1 LIEGKKGESM
11 KRLILTVILVFL
23 ISAPAFSYDFQL
35 SPTEDTF
42 TDSYFTDDIMGVT
55 HASRLWA
62 GPVID
67 TKAARERL
75 ADGTMTDDFIPG
87 INGEY
92 FTHTY
97 IKFDLSPVNN
107 HISEAK
113 LWLYRTA
120 DEWGYSST
128 GPGNPD
134 PDPPPAYKLN
144 PTYEYEYPGG
154 SGNYYRK
161 YNDPDEGTIKVYYE
175 TNNGWSETTLK
186 WDTEASGP
194 NFANDIEGSTVQIGP
209 EGGWYHPN
217 NCGWVSFDVTDFALQ
232 AQATSDK
239 ILSLVL
245 ANDGAPYQTF
255 HLFYS
260 SESGTNPPYL
270 GINTLPPA
278 VTGTLKDA
286 KSSSVIANA
295 TVKLYDTAGNFI
307 AQATS
312 DADGNFTVYANVATA
327 NYNLVISKSPFF
339 KDKTQAISITAG
351 TPASAGTLLIDPYGI
366 VYDAVTG
373 SPISG
378 ATVTLYTA
386 SGNIYTGCP
395 EPNPQSSGGDGSY
408 SFNVAPGT
416 YYLGATSDGYANYTG
431 ATFTVTTEIVEW
443 NIPMNP
449 NNLASS
455 TYLSIAKQANKKV
468 ATAGDIITYTI
479 NIKDLS
485 NTFNAYNVIITDTL
499 PAGFKY
505 ASGSTLI
512 DGVGAV
518 DPTGTRTLSW
528 NLGTL
533 TTQATKKITYRARVT
548 SEAKIG
554 KNENSAIATATVGG
568 NTVSAGPS
576 VSTVEVKE
584 GLFSDSGLLIG
595 KVFEDKNRNGIQD
608 EYEPGIPNVSL
619 ILEDGTIIVT
629 DKFGR
634 YSVPN
639 IEKGNHVIRID
650 QRVLPGGPF
659 FKIKPPQEEKAKEKK
674 DVPVPQNEKIN
685 QPAAQKPLERE
696 AIINRR
702 QLDDWRKE
710 ALGQNQP
717 QVETPTETQAGQEKP
732 PTPPTPKIEK
742 KVPTPPQTEETKQVN
757 TYYYTAKDKNWQ
769 TVMGMLEATSE
780 SEVADILHKRD
791 LTVILIE
798 REKGE
803 GIYEEVTEETKGA
816 KAQKET
822 QIASRRMT
830 PRAELLNKY
839 PNPQVKEDK
848 TRGQYRSDIPK
859 ESKFF
864 KIYGSE
870 TAKVNFP
877 VRLLSEG
884 EAKKEEEKDKAPN
897 QFMLV
902 GLADATIGYLDAKG
916 NISNLESSV
925 NAPYKEGIYK
935 DGKIKLYLKG
945 LIKGEYLLTGAVDT
959 DKEKTRHL
967 FEYVNPEKYYPVYGD
982 QSSYFNEADSK
993 GKFFVRI
1000 DKDDSYGLWG
1010 NYNTQEFTK
1019 TEFSRYNRTLAGAK
1033 THIELKDWAKPE
1045 GNGLASYSQSHKEKD
1060 KMPFKPSVDFFY
1072 ALSEQEYVSET
1083 FSAKGISGPFW
1094 LGNTPLL
1101 EYSESI
1107 RIETRDKDRS
1117 DVVLNTKTLTREV
1130 DYEIN
1135 YDSGRIFFKAP
1146 ISTLDGNDDPNYI
1159 MVDYEYVP
1167 LSGETKYHLT
1177 GSRLET
1183 KLFGDKISLGGQ
1195 FIAENHISNNPRLYG
1210 FDTVLQPDPSTR
1222 LAAEW
1227 GHSNHYLDTNNTY
1240 LKNDNA
1246 WKMEGSKILG
1256 RLKLQGYYSD
1266 IGNRFRN
1273 PVNVTEKGREKYGAT
1288 ADYQL
1293 TDATNLVF
1301 DHWRS
1306 LSTISRTFDR
1316 QSSLDL
1322 YHKKEDYFL
1331 GAGYAFQEFKDK
1343 LGISPNKDINAI
1355 NLKGGRKLSDKVV
1368 ATLEQEYKNEKQSN
1382 TATPLDNKI
1391 SNTTGRLDYR
1401 LTKDTSVYVKNRFT
1415 KELHKKL
1422 QNISGLGFSKAM
1434 VDGESYIEY
1443 GFGGKTA
1450 ETNFGLRREHNLSER
1465 LTLSS
1470 YMNNRVSSDKNE
1482 ENVGFG
1488 TTYEVLQDLF
1498 TKVNFENTH
1507 AKNSDTSY
1515 YKQNAQSVAFDYLP
1529 SGTENSYGLKFER
1542 RKALQTRE
1550 ANILGYTQYRINNE
1564 YNFIFNSEFLTERS
1578 SEDTVRNTRRVI
1590 LGLAYRPIFNDKLN
1604 LLSKYEYKSE
1614 LDHSTSA
1621 SSTDYYNNILSCEAN
1636 YEINPK
1642 TDIFG
1647 KYALKFQEEK
1657 DEGLSTKSV
1666 IDMLTA
1672 KLTHKFT
1679 DIFDVAGYYRVIND
1693 QKCSLV
1699 KQAPA
1704 VELGTIFFKRIRLG
1718 VGFNFLDYADRQSN
1732 DEDYSGIGP
1741 YFNLGAKF

>member
-1 LIEGKKGESM
+1 M
-11 KRLILTVILVFL
+11 KRLILVVILVFL
-23 ISAPAFSYDFQL
+23 ISAPAFSYDSQV

-42 TDSYFTDDIMGVT
+42 TDSFYHDNAMGDPNGKNYR
-55 HASRLWA
+55 RLWA
-62 GPVID
+62 GPVINMQ
-67 TKAARERL
+67 
-75 ADGTMTDDFIPG
+75 ADHEKIGGVPTTPTHHIPG
-87 INGEY
+87 IDGTE

-97 IKFDLSPVNN
+97 LKFDLTGINN
-107 HISEAK
+107 INTATIRI
-113 LWLYRTA
+113 YRTA
-120 DEWGYSST
+120 DTWGYL
-128 GPGNPD
+128 GNPD
-134 PDPPPAYKLN
+134 PYPPSAGYDDN
-144 PTYEYEYPGG
+144 GTYEEDVAGG
-154 SGNYYRK
+154 HYYK
-161 YNDPDEGTIKVYYE
+161 YNDPDAGNISAYYGKRTDTWDAE
-175 TNNGWSETTLK
+175 TLK
-186 WDTEASGP
+186 WDDEVGIFGAF
-194 NFANDIEGSTVQIGP
+194 NDANNYEFVGTTNIVPPGV
-209 EGGWYHPN
+209 YPN
-217 NCGWVSFDVTDFALQ
+217 NKGWFEWDVTAVAKQALLG
-232 AQATSDK
+232 TDGNK
-239 ILSLVL
+239 ILTLVL
-245 ANDGAPYQTF
+245 AYDDTTPPLQTF
-255 HLFYS
+255 HIFFS
-260 SESGTNPPYL
+260 NRSEAGTEALRPYL
-270 GINTLPPA
+270 GINQLPPA
-278 VTGTLKDA
+278 VTGTLRDS

-295 TVKLYDTAGNFI
+295 TVKLYNANGTLQ
-307 AQATS
+307 AQTTS
-312 DADGNFTVYANVATA
+312 DTNGNFTYPDLPSG
-327 NYNLVISKSPFF
+327 NYNLVISKPPLF
-339 KDKTQAISITAG
+339 KDKTQAITINAG
-351 TPASAGTLLIDPYGI
+351 TPLDVGTLLIDPYGI

-373 SPISG
+373 TPISG

-395 EPNPQSSGGDGSY
+395 EPNPQSSRGDGSY
-408 SFNVAPGT
+408 NFNVAPGT
-416 YYLGATSDGYANYTG
+416 YYLGATKDGYANYTST
-431 ATFTVTTEIVEW
+431 TFTVTTEIVEW
-443 NIPMNP
+443 NIPMDPLNQ
-449 NNLASS
+449 ASS

-479 NIKDLS
+479 NIKNLS
-485 NTFNAYNVIITDTL
+485 STLNATNVVITDTL

-505 ASGSTLI
+505 ASGSTLV
-512 DGVGAV
+512 DGQGAAE
-518 DPTGTRTLSW
+518 PIGTRTLTW

-533 TTQATKKITYRARVT
+533 NAQATKRLSYRVRVT
-548 SEAKIG
+548 SEAKLR
-554 KNENSAIATATVGG
+554 KNENSAIISATVSG
-568 NTVSAGPS
+568 NTVTAGPS

-659 FKIKPPQEEKAKEKK
+659 YKIKPPQEEKAEEKK
-674 DVPVPQNEKIN
+674 DVSVPQNESLK
-685 QPAAQKPLERE
+685 QPVPLKPPERE

-742 KVPTPPQTEETKQVN
+742 KLPTPPQTEETKQVS

-780 SEVADILHKRD
+780 AEVADILHKRD
-791 LTVILIE
+791 LTVMLIE

-803 GIYEEVTEETKGA
+803 GIYEEVTEEAKGA

-839 PNPQVKEDK
+839 PNPQAKEDK
-848 TRGQYRSDIPK
+848 PRGQYRSDIPK

-884 EAKKEEEKDKAPN
+884 KAKKEEEKDKAPN

-925 NAPYKEGIYK
+925 NAPYEDGIYK

-959 DKEKTRHL
+959 DKEKTAHL

-1033 THIELKDWAKPE
+1033 THIELKDWAK
-1045 GNGLASYSQSHKEKD
+1045 EKD

-1072 ALSEQEYVSET
+1072 ALSEQEQVSET

-1117 DVVLNTKTLTREV
+1117 DVVLNTKTLTREA
-1130 DYEIN
+1130 DYEID
-1135 YDSGRIFFKAP
+1135 YDSGRILFKAP

-1227 GHSNHYLDTNNTY
+1227 GHSNRYLDTNNTF

-1401 LTKDTSVYVKNRFT
+1401 LTKDTSVYVKNRFI

-1482 ENVGFG
+1482 ENMGFG

-1507 AKNSDTSY
+1507 AKNSDTSS

-1550 ANILGYTQYRINNE
+1550 NNIFGYTQYRINNE

-1614 LDHSTSA
+1614 LNHSTSA

-1657 DEGLSTKSV
+1657 DEGLATKSV
-1666 IDMLTA
+1666 IDMITA

-1704 VELGTIFFKRIRLG
+1704 VESGILFFKRIRLG